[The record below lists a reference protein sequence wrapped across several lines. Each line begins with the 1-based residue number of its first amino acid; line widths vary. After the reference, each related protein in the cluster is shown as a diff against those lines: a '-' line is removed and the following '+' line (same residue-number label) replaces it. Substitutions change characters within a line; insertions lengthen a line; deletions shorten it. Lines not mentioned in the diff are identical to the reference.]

1 MNEAVKPGPLL
12 DMWWTPFWQAAREG
26 RLVVQK
32 CNQVGKLFFPP
43 MPVSPYTR
51 KPDWKWVE
59 VNEEFSV
66 LSFVKMHQRYFEGF
80 AKEIPYVIA
89 QVALGPD
96 AMMISNIV
104 GDVTNLKIGDRL
116 KITFESRPDGW
127 KTPQFVR
134 I

>member
-12 DMWWTPFWQAAREG
+12 DMWWTPFWRAAREG

-32 CNQVGKLFFPP
+32 CNKVGKLFFPP

-51 KPDWKWVE
+51 EPDWKWVE
-59 VNEEFSV
+59 VKEEFSV

-96 AMMISNIV
+96 AMMISNVV
-104 GDVTNLKIGDRL
+104 GDVSNLKIGDRL
-116 KITFESRPDGW
+116 KLSFERRPDGW

>member
-26 RLVVQK
+26 RLVIQK
-32 CNQVGKLFFPP
+32 CNRVGKFFFPP

-59 VNEEFSV
+59 IKEEFSV

-96 AMMISNIV
+96 AMMISNVV

-116 KITFESRPDGW
+116 KVTFEFRPDGW

>member
-32 CNQVGKLFFPP
+32 CNKVGKLFFPP
-43 MPVSPYTR
+43 MPVSPYSR

-59 VNEEFSV
+59 VKEGFSV

-89 QVALGPD
+89 QIALGPD
-96 AMMISNIV
+96 AMMISNVV
-104 GDVTNLKIGDRL
+104 GDVTNLRIGDRL
-116 KITFESRPDGW
+116 KLTFESRPDGW

-134 I
+134 V

>member
-1 MNEAVKPGPLL
+1 MNDAVKPGPLL
-12 DMWWTPFWQAAREG
+12 DKWWTPFWQAAREG
-26 RLVVQK
+26 RLVVQE
-32 CNQVGKLFFPP
+32 CNKVGKLFFPP

-51 KPDWKWVE
+51 MPDWKWVE
-59 VNEEFSV
+59 VKEEFSV

-104 GDVTNLKIGDRL
+104 GDVTGLNIGDKL
-116 KITFESRPDGW
+116 KVMFEARPDGW